1 MQAQI
6 KTLTS
11 KMYHDGLMKR
21 SPQLLEISSSDK
33 SDEEIEMLMQEVR
46 LDITIGTDA
55 QSEYIGYYID
65 CTKDYIKSLCQ

>member
-1 MQAQI
+1 MQAPI
-6 KTLTS
+6 KILTT

-21 SPQLLEISSSDK
+21 SQQLLNISLSDK
-33 SDEEIEMLMQEVR
+33 SDEEIEMLRQEVR

-55 QSEYIGYYID
+55 QSEYLGYYID